1 MTVAIL
7 LAAYAAAT
15 GVIAPAALRRGW
27 SASAPR
33 FAIGL
38 WLVLSLSWIAAAAL
52 ALVAVAAPVELTW
65 PRSRAADMTLAAH
78 AAPGPVAAS
87 AAGLLLAA
95 TVLGRAGGCVACELA
110 RARRQRREHAAF
122 LQAAGRPDQALG
134 AVVLDEDAP
143 AAYCLP
149 GGSHRIVITAGT
161 RAALGPAQLQ
171 AVLAH
176 ERAHLRGRHH
186 LLLATASAVS
196 RAFPFVP
203 LLAQAG
209 AQVAA
214 LAEMAADDAASRR
227 HDPGDLAAALVILAI
242 AGTRAPA
249 LAAGGPAAAARIQRL
264 LAPPP
269 VPGRPARTTRLA
281 AAVGALA
288 LPAAVACF
296 PLLAAACDV
305 ASRL

>member
-15 GVIAPAALRRGW
+15 GVLAPAALRRGW
-27 SASAPR
+27 SADAPR

-38 WLVLSLSWIAAAAL
+38 WLALSLSWIAAATL
-52 ALVAVAAPVELTW
+52 AIVAVAAPVQLTW
-65 PRSRAADMTLAAH
+65 PGSRAADLTLPAH
-78 AAPGPVAAS
+78 AAPGSVAAS

-95 TVLGRAGGCVACELA
+95 SVLARAGGCVACELA

-122 LQAAGRPDQALG
+122 LHAVGRPDQALG
-134 AVVLDEDAP
+134 AVILDEDAP

-149 GGSHRIVITAGT
+149 GRRHRIVITAGA

-186 LLLATASAVS
+186 LLLATASAIS

-203 LLAQAG
+203 MLAQAG
-209 AQVAA
+209 AQVAE
-214 LAEMAADDAASRR
+214 LAEMAADDAATRR
-227 HDPGDLAAALVILAI
+227 HDPDDLAAALVILAT
-242 AGTRAPA
+242 AANRAAA
-249 LAAGGPAAAARIQRL
+249 LAASGAAAAVRVQRL

-269 VPGRPARTTRLA
+269 APGRPARTTRLTA
-281 AAVGALA
+281 AAAALA

-305 ASRL
+305 ANRL